1 MGISSTSV
9 GWFQSGTS
17 KACGIPVYGSGTG
30 NILSVEVGMIEF
42 VFDKHSEHLQNEMV
56 RWCEENIGP
65 GGWLNEPYYI
75 WHVTA
80 VFGNTF
86 FMFEHEK
93 DAAAFSLKWR

>member
-1 MGISSTSV
+1 MV
-9 GWFQSGTS
+9 FQT
-17 KACGIPVYGSGTG
+17 KPLCCVICT
-30 NILSVEVGMIEF
+30 EVVMIEF
-42 VFDKHSEHLQNEMV
+42 VFDKHSHHLQNEMV

-75 WHVTA
+75 WHVRA

-93 DAAAFSLKWR
+93 DAIAFSTRWR

>member
-1 MGISSTSV
+1 MV
-9 GWFQSGTS
+9 FQT
-17 KACGIPVYGSGTG
+17 KPPCCVICT
-30 NILSVEVGMIEF
+30 EVVMIEF
-42 VFDKHSEHLQNEMV
+42 VFDKHSHHLQNEMV

-75 WHVTA
+75 WHVRA

-93 DAAAFSLKWR
+93 DATAFSSKWR

>member
-1 MGISSTSV
+1 M
-9 GWFQSGTS
+9 
-17 KACGIPVYGSGTG
+17 
-30 NILSVEVGMIEF
+30 GMIEF
-42 VFDKHSEHLQNEMV
+42 VFDKHSHHLQNEMV

-75 WHVTA
+75 WHVSA

-86 FMFEHEK
+86 FKFKHKK

>member
-1 MGISSTSV
+1 M
-9 GWFQSGTS
+9 
-17 KACGIPVYGSGTG
+17 
-30 NILSVEVGMIEF
+30 GMIEF
-42 VFDKHSEHLQNEMV
+42 VFDKHSHHLQNEMV

-86 FMFEHEK
+86 FKFKHQQ
-93 DAAAFSLKWR
+93 DAAAFSSKWR